1 MKHSSQKHDKNSLI
15 CGRHP
20 VMDGINE
27 GVQFE
32 KIWLSQSVKGEF
44 EIQLR
49 KICKKKEIPLS
60 VIPKDKLQ
68 RISSANNQGV
78 IGLISKISYQQI
90 EDILPHVFEQ
100 GQTPFIVA
108 LDGVTDVRNIG
119 AIARTALG
127 TGAHALLV
135 PMKKTAQ
142 INNEAIKSS
151 AGALLKLPVCR
162 TSSLVNTIDFLRQS
176 GMQVVAADLSGS
188 TYPSQ
193 LDLSLPTLVIM
204 GSEDEGIRPH
214 IMRKA
219 DKVFQIP
226 IAEEMES
233 FNVSVAA
240 GMVMYECFKQRM
252 NS

>member
-1 MKHSSQKHDKNSLI
+1 MKHSSQKHDKSSLI

-20 VMDGINE
+20 VMDAIE
-27 GVQFE
+27 DGVQFE

-49 KICKKKEIPLS
+49 KVCKKREIPLS

-68 RISSANNQGV
+68 RISSATNQGV

-90 EDILPHVFEQ
+90 EDILPHVFEL
-100 GQTPFIVA
+100 GKIPFIIA

-162 TSSLVNTIDFLRQS
+162 TSSLVNTIEFLRQS
-176 GMQVVAADLSGS
+176 GMQVVAADLSG
-188 TYPSQ
+188 TKTPAQ
-193 LDLSLPTLVIM
+193 LDLTLPTLVIM

-219 DKVFQIP
+219 DEIFHIP
-226 IAEEMES
+226 ITDDLES

-240 GMVMYECFKQRM
+240 GMIMYECLNQRLKE
-252 NS
+252 